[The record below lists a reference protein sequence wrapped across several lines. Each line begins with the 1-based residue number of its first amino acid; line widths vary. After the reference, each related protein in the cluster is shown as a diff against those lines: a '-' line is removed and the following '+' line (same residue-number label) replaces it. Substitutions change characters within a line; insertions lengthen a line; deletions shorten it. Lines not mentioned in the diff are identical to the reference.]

1 MDLNAVRMLVQV
13 ADARSFTVAAGQL
26 GISQSGLSRA
36 ISRLEGTLGV
46 RLLHRNTRNVS
57 LTPDGRQFVDHCAPL
72 LSGLD
77 DAERRLGDR
86 PCTPSGVLKLTAPS
100 MFGRKVL
107 VPLAGQ
113 LMAAHPQ
120 LQFELVLNDRLVDL
134 VEEGFDAALRTGPI
148 SDVRMVARPLR
159 PLHWVTVASPD
170 YLARHGAPASVDALH
185 DHTCLAV
192 RNLRSGRL
200 VDWQFRE
207 GDGLREFTPPARMV
221 FQRRPAGGRRAGR
234 GGHRAGDGFRGG
246 RRARRGAAAART
258 AAVRRPQPCAVAGV
272 PAIAAGVPQ
281 DEGIGRR
288 IAGRQL
294 VGADRWSARRI
305 GTHGPRATTNGRG
318 LPGAKHR

>member
-13 ADARSFTVAAGQL
+13 AEARSFTAAAGQL

-36 ISRLEGTLGV
+36 ISRLESELGV
-46 RLLHRNTRNVS
+46 RLLQRTTRAVS
-57 LTPDGRQFVDHCAPL
+57 LTPDGRQFVEHCTPL
-72 LSGLD
+72 LCGLE

-107 VPLAGQ
+107 VPLTGQ
-113 LMAAHPQ
+113 LMARYPQ

-159 PLHWVTVASPD
+159 PLRWVTVASPG
-170 YLARHGAPASVDALH
+170 YIARHGAPESVDALQ

-200 VDWQFRE
+200 VDWQFRD
-207 GDGLREFTPPARMV
+207 GDGLRDVTAPARMV
-221 FQRRPAGGRRAGR
+221 FDSGDPLVEGALAGVGIVQVM
-234 GGHRAGDGFRGG
+234 DF
-246 RRARRGAAAART
+246 
-258 AAVRRPQPCAVAGV
+258 AVADALADGLLV
-272 PAIAAGVPQ
+272 RVLEPFEGRTRALSLVYPPSRQASPKLKVLADALSAGT
-281 DEGIGRR
+281 
-288 IAGRQL
+288 
-294 VGADRWSARRI
+294 W
-305 GTHGPRATTNGRG
+305 
-318 LPGAKHR
+318 

>member
-36 ISRLEGTLGV
+36 ISRLESALGV

-57 LTPDGRQFVDHCAPL
+57 LTPDGRQFVEHCAPL
-72 LSGLD
+72 LSGLE

-86 PCTPSGVLKLTAPS
+86 PSTPSGVLKLTAPS

-159 PLHWVTVASPD
+159 PLHWVTVASPA
-170 YLARHGAPASVDALH
+170 YIAQHGEPATVDALR
-185 DHTCLAV
+185 DHACLAV

-207 GDGLREFTPPARMV
+207 AEGQLREFTPPARMV
-221 FQRRPAGGRRAGR
+221 FDSGDPLVEGALAGIGIVQVM
-234 GGHRAGDGFRGG
+234 DF
-246 RRARRGAAAART
+246 
-258 AAVRRPQPCAVAGV
+258 AVADALADGRLQRV
-272 PAIAAGVPQ
+272 LQPF
-281 DEGIGRR
+281 EGRSR
-288 IAGRQL
+288 VLSLVYPPSRQASPKL
-294 VGADRWSARRI
+294 QVLAEALLGGNW
-305 GTHGPRATTNGRG
+305 
-318 LPGAKHR
+318 

>member
-13 ADARSFTVAAGQL
+13 AEARSFTVAAGQL

-36 ISRLEGTLGV
+36 ISRLESALGV

-57 LTPDGRQFVDHCAPL
+57 LTPDGRQFVEHCAPL
-72 LSGLD
+72 LSGLE

-86 PCTPSGVLKLTAPS
+86 PSTPSGVLKLTAPS

-159 PLHWVTVASPD
+159 PLNWVTVASPA
-170 YLARHGAPASVDALH
+170 YIAQHGKPATVDALR
-185 DHTCLAV
+185 DHACLAV

-207 GDGLREFTPPARMV
+207 AEGQLREFTPPARMV
-221 FQRRPAGGRRAGR
+221 FDSGDPLVEGALAGIGIVQVM
-234 GGHRAGDGFRGG
+234 DF
-246 RRARRGAAAART
+246 
-258 AAVRRPQPCAVAGV
+258 AVADALADGRLQRV
-272 PAIAAGVPQ
+272 LQPF
-281 DEGIGRR
+281 EGRSR
-288 IAGRQL
+288 VLSLVYPPSRQASPKL
-294 VGADRWSARRI
+294 QVLAEALLGGDW
-305 GTHGPRATTNGRG
+305 
-318 LPGAKHR
+318 

>member
-13 ADARSFTVAAGQL
+13 AEARSFTVAAGQL

-36 ISRLEGTLGV
+36 IGRLESALGV
-46 RLLHRNTRNVS
+46 RLLHRTTRNVS
-57 LTPDGRQFVDHCAPL
+57 LTPDGRQFVAHCAPL
-72 LSGLD
+72 LSGLE

-86 PCTPSGVLKLTAPS
+86 PSTPAGVLKLTAPS

-159 PLHWVTVASPD
+159 PLNWVTVASPA
-170 YLARHGAPASVDALH
+170 YIARHGQPATVEALQ
-185 DHTCLAV
+185 DHACLAV

-200 VDWQFRE
+200 VDWQFR
-207 GDGLREFTPPARMV
+207 DGQGQLREFTPPARMV
-221 FQRRPAGGRRAGR
+221 FDSGDPLVEGALAGIGIVQVM
-234 GGHRAGDGFRGG
+234 DF
-246 RRARRGAAAART
+246 
-258 AAVRRPQPCAVAGV
+258 AVADALADGRLQRV
-272 PAIAAGVPQ
+272 LQPF
-281 DEGIGRR
+281 EGRSR
-288 IAGRQL
+288 VLSLVYPPSRQASPKL
-294 VGADRWSARRI
+294 QVLAEALLGGEW
-305 GTHGPRATTNGRG
+305 
-318 LPGAKHR
+318 

>member
-13 ADARSFTVAAGQL
+13 AEARSFTVAAGQL

-36 ISRLEGTLGV
+36 IGRLESALGV

-57 LTPDGRQFVDHCAPL
+57 LTPDGRQFVEHCAPL
-72 LSGLD
+72 LSGLE

-86 PCTPSGVLKLTAPS
+86 PSTPSGVLKLTAPS

-113 LMAAHPQ
+113 LMATHPQ

-159 PLHWVTVASPD
+159 PLHWVTVASPA
-170 YLARHGAPASVDALH
+170 YIARHGEPASVDALH
-185 DHTCLAV
+185 DHACLAV

-207 GDGLREFTPPARMV
+207 ADGRLREFTPPARMV
-221 FQRRPAGGRRAGR
+221 FDSGDPLVEGALAGIGIVQVMDFAVADALADGRLQRVLQPFEGRSRVLSLVYPPSRQASPKLQVLAQALL
-234 GGHRAGDGFRGG
+234 AGD
-246 RRARRGAAAART
+246 
-258 AAVRRPQPCAVAGV
+258 
-272 PAIAAGVPQ
+272 
-281 DEGIGRR
+281 
-288 IAGRQL
+288 
-294 VGADRWSARRI
+294 W
-305 GTHGPRATTNGRG
+305 
-318 LPGAKHR
+318 

>member
-13 ADARSFTVAAGQL
+13 AEARSFTVAAGQL

-36 ISRLEGTLGV
+36 IGRLESALGV

-57 LTPDGRQFVDHCAPL
+57 LTPDGRQFVEHCAPL
-72 LSGLD
+72 LSGLE

-86 PCTPSGVLKLTAPS
+86 PSTPSGVLKLTAPS

-113 LMAAHPQ
+113 LMATHPQ

-159 PLHWVTVASPD
+159 PLHWVTVASPA
-170 YLARHGAPASVDALH
+170 YIARHGEPASVDALH
-185 DHTCLAV
+185 DHACLAV

-207 GDGLREFTPPARMV
+207 ADGQLREFTPPARMV
-221 FQRRPAGGRRAGR
+221 FDSGDPLVEGALAGIGIVQVMDFAVADALADGRLQRVLQPFEGRSRVLSLVYPPSRQASPKLQVLAQALL
-234 GGHRAGDGFRGG
+234 AGD
-246 RRARRGAAAART
+246 
-258 AAVRRPQPCAVAGV
+258 
-272 PAIAAGVPQ
+272 
-281 DEGIGRR
+281 
-288 IAGRQL
+288 
-294 VGADRWSARRI
+294 W
-305 GTHGPRATTNGRG
+305 
-318 LPGAKHR
+318 

>member
-13 ADARSFTVAAGQL
+13 AEARSFTAAAGQL

-36 ISRLEGTLGV
+36 IGRLESELGV
-46 RLLHRNTRNVS
+46 RLLQRTTRAVS
-57 LTPDGRQFVDHCAPL
+57 LTPDGRQFVEHCTPL
-72 LSGLD
+72 LCGLE

-107 VPLAGQ
+107 VPLTGQ
-113 LMAAHPQ
+113 LMARYPQ

-159 PLHWVTVASPD
+159 PLRWVTVASPG
-170 YLARHGAPASVDALH
+170 YIARHGAPESVDALQ

-200 VDWQFRE
+200 VDWQFRD
-207 GDGLREFTPPARMV
+207 GDGLRDVTAPARMV
-221 FQRRPAGGRRAGR
+221 FDSGDPLVEGALAGVGIVQVM
-234 GGHRAGDGFRGG
+234 DF
-246 RRARRGAAAART
+246 
-258 AAVRRPQPCAVAGV
+258 AVADALADGRLV
-272 PAIAAGVPQ
+272 RVLKPFEGRTRALSLVYPPSRQASPKLKVLADALSAGT
-281 DEGIGRR
+281 
-288 IAGRQL
+288 
-294 VGADRWSARRI
+294 W
-305 GTHGPRATTNGRG
+305 
-318 LPGAKHR
+318 

>member
-13 ADARSFTVAAGQL
+13 ADARSFTLAAGQL

-36 ISRLEGTLGV
+36 IGRLESALGV

-57 LTPDGRQFVDHCAPL
+57 LTPDGRQFVEHCAPL
-72 LSGLD
+72 LSGLE

-86 PCTPSGVLKLTAPS
+86 PSTPSGVLKLTAPS

-159 PLHWVTVASPD
+159 PLNWVTVASPA
-170 YLARHGAPASVDALH
+170 YIAQHGEPATVDALH
-185 DHTCLAV
+185 DHACLAV

-207 GDGLREFTPPARMV
+207 GDGQLREFTPPARMV
-221 FQRRPAGGRRAGR
+221 FDSGDPLVEGALAGIGIVQVM
-234 GGHRAGDGFRGG
+234 DF
-246 RRARRGAAAART
+246 
-258 AAVRRPQPCAVAGV
+258 AVADALADGRLQRV
-272 PAIAAGVPQ
+272 LQPFEGRSRVLSLVYPPSRQASPKLQVLAEALLAGN
-281 DEGIGRR
+281 
-288 IAGRQL
+288 
-294 VGADRWSARRI
+294 W
-305 GTHGPRATTNGRG
+305 
-318 LPGAKHR
+318 

>member
-13 ADARSFTVAAGQL
+13 ADARSFTLAAGQL

-36 ISRLEGTLGV
+36 ISRLESALGV

-57 LTPDGRQFVDHCAPL
+57 LTPDGRQFVEHCAPL
-72 LSGLD
+72 LSGLE

-86 PCTPSGVLKLTAPS
+86 PSTPSGVLKLTAPS

-113 LMAAHPQ
+113 LMAAHSQ

-159 PLHWVTVASPD
+159 PLNWVTVASPA
-170 YLARHGAPASVDALH
+170 YIAQHGEPATVDALH
-185 DHTCLAV
+185 DHACLAV

-207 GDGLREFTPPARMV
+207 GDGQLREFTPPARMV
-221 FQRRPAGGRRAGR
+221 FDSGDPLVEGALAGIGIVQVM
-234 GGHRAGDGFRGG
+234 DF
-246 RRARRGAAAART
+246 
-258 AAVRRPQPCAVAGV
+258 AVADALADGRLQRV
-272 PAIAAGVPQ
+272 LQPFEGRSRVLSLVYPPSRQASPKLQVLAEALLAGN
-281 DEGIGRR
+281 
-288 IAGRQL
+288 
-294 VGADRWSARRI
+294 W
-305 GTHGPRATTNGRG
+305 
-318 LPGAKHR
+318 

>member
-13 ADARSFTVAAGQL
+13 ADARSFTLAAGQL

-36 ISRLEGTLGV
+36 ISRLESALGV

-57 LTPDGRQFVDHCAPL
+57 LTPDGRQFVEHCAPL
-72 LSGLD
+72 LSGLE

-86 PCTPSGVLKLTAPS
+86 PSTPSGVLKLTAPS

-113 LMAAHPQ
+113 LMAAHPH

-159 PLHWVTVASPD
+159 PLNWVTVASPA
-170 YLARHGAPASVDALH
+170 YLAQHGEPATVDALH
-185 DHTCLAV
+185 DHACLAV

-207 GDGLREFTPPARMV
+207 AEGQLREFTPPARMV
-221 FQRRPAGGRRAGR
+221 FDSGDPLVEGALAGIGIVQVM
-234 GGHRAGDGFRGG
+234 DF
-246 RRARRGAAAART
+246 
-258 AAVRRPQPCAVAGV
+258 AVADALADGRLQRV
-272 PAIAAGVPQ
+272 LQPF
-281 DEGIGRR
+281 EGRSR
-288 IAGRQL
+288 VLSLVYPPSRQASPKL
-294 VGADRWSARRI
+294 QVLAEALLGGDW
-305 GTHGPRATTNGRG
+305 
-318 LPGAKHR
+318 

>member
-1 MDLNAVRMLVQV
+1 MDLNAVHMLVQV

-36 ISRLEGTLGV
+36 ISRLESALGV

-57 LTPDGRQFVDHCAPL
+57 LTPDGRQFVEHCAPL
-72 LSGLD
+72 LSGLE

-86 PCTPSGVLKLTAPS
+86 PSTPSGVLKLTAPS

-159 PLHWVTVASPD
+159 PLHWVTVASPA
-170 YLARHGAPASVDALH
+170 YIVQHGEPATVDALH
-185 DHTCLAV
+185 DHACLAV

-207 GDGLREFTPPARMV
+207 AEGQLREFTPPARMV
-221 FQRRPAGGRRAGR
+221 FDSGDPLVEGALAGIGIVQVM
-234 GGHRAGDGFRGG
+234 DF
-246 RRARRGAAAART
+246 
-258 AAVRRPQPCAVAGV
+258 AVADALADGRLQRV
-272 PAIAAGVPQ
+272 LQPF
-281 DEGIGRR
+281 EGRSR
-288 IAGRQL
+288 VLSLVYPPSRQASPKL
-294 VGADRWSARRI
+294 QVLAEAVLGGDW
-305 GTHGPRATTNGRG
+305 
-318 LPGAKHR
+318 

>member
-13 ADARSFTVAAGQL
+13 AEARSFTVAAGQL

-36 ISRLEGTLGV
+36 IGRLESALGV

-57 LTPDGRQFVDHCAPL
+57 LTPDGRQFVEHCAPL
-72 LSGLD
+72 LSGLE

-86 PCTPSGVLKLTAPS
+86 PSTPSGVLKLTAPS

-113 LMAAHPQ
+113 LMAKHPQ

-159 PLHWVTVASPD
+159 PLHWVTVASPA
-170 YLARHGAPASVDALH
+170 YIARHGEPASVDALH
-185 DHTCLAV
+185 DHACLAV

-207 GDGLREFTPPARMV
+207 ADGQLREFTPPARMV
-221 FQRRPAGGRRAGR
+221 FDSGDPLVEGALAGIGIVQVMDFAVADALADGRLQRVLQPFEGRSRVLSLVYPPSRQASPKLQVLAEALL
-234 GGHRAGDGFRGG
+234 AGD
-246 RRARRGAAAART
+246 
-258 AAVRRPQPCAVAGV
+258 
-272 PAIAAGVPQ
+272 
-281 DEGIGRR
+281 
-288 IAGRQL
+288 
-294 VGADRWSARRI
+294 W
-305 GTHGPRATTNGRG
+305 
-318 LPGAKHR
+318 

>member
-13 ADARSFTVAAGQL
+13 AEARSFTMAAGQL

-36 ISRLEGTLGV
+36 ISRLESALGV

-57 LTPDGRQFVDHCAPL
+57 LTPDGRQFVEHCAPL

-86 PCTPSGVLKLTAPS
+86 PYTPSGVLKLTAPS

-148 SDVRMVARPLR
+148 SDVQMVARALR
-159 PLHWVTVASPD
+159 PLHWVTVASPA

-185 DHTCLAV
+185 DHACLAV

-200 VDWQFRE
+200 VDWQFRDA
-207 GDGLREFTPPARMV
+207 DGQLRDFTAPARMV
-221 FQRRPAGGRRAGR
+221 FDSGDPLVEGALAGIGIVQVM
-234 GGHRAGDGFRGG
+234 DF
-246 RRARRGAAAART
+246 
-258 AAVRRPQPCAVAGV
+258 AVADALADGRLQRV
-272 PAIAAGVPQ
+272 LQPFEGRSRVLSLVYPPSRQASPKLKVLADALLAGH
-281 DEGIGRR
+281 
-288 IAGRQL
+288 
-294 VGADRWSARRI
+294 W
-305 GTHGPRATTNGRG
+305 
-318 LPGAKHR
+318 

>member
-36 ISRLEGTLGV
+36 IGRLESALGV

-57 LTPDGRQFVDHCAPL
+57 LTPDGRQFVEHCAPL
-72 LSGLD
+72 LSGLEH
-77 DAERRLGDR
+77 AERRLGDR
-86 PCTPSGVLKLTAPS
+86 PYTPSGVLKLTAPS

-159 PLHWVTVASPD
+159 PLSWVTVASPA
-170 YLARHGAPASVDALH
+170 YIARHGEPASVDALH
-185 DHTCLAV
+185 DHACLAV

-207 GDGLREFTPPARMV
+207 ADGQLREFTAPARMV
-221 FQRRPAGGRRAGR
+221 FDSGDPLVEGALAGIGIVQVM
-234 GGHRAGDGFRGG
+234 DF
-246 RRARRGAAAART
+246 
-258 AAVRRPQPCAVAGV
+258 AVADALADGRLQRV
-272 PAIAAGVPQ
+272 LQAFEGRSRMLSLVYPPSRQASPKLRVLAEALLAGQ
-281 DEGIGRR
+281 
-288 IAGRQL
+288 
-294 VGADRWSARRI
+294 W
-305 GTHGPRATTNGRG
+305 
-318 LPGAKHR
+318 

>member
-13 ADARSFTVAAGQL
+13 AEARSFTVAAGQL

-36 ISRLEGTLGV
+36 IGRLESALGV

-57 LTPDGRQFVDHCAPL
+57 LTPDGRQFVEHCAPL

-86 PCTPSGVLKLTAPS
+86 PSTPSGVLKLTAPS

-113 LMAAHPQ
+113 LMAAHPL

-159 PLHWVTVASPD
+159 PLNWVTVASPA
-170 YLARHGAPASVDALH
+170 YIARQGEPASVDALH
-185 DHTCLAV
+185 GHACLAV

-207 GDGLREFTPPARMV
+207 ADGQLHEFAPPARMV
-221 FQRRPAGGRRAGR
+221 FDGGDPLVEGALAGIGIVQVM
-234 GGHRAGDGFRGG
+234 DF
-246 RRARRGAAAART
+246 
-258 AAVRRPQPCAVAGV
+258 AVADALADGRLQRV
-272 PAIAAGVPQ
+272 LQPFEGRSRALSLVYPPSRQASPKLKVLADALLAGN
-281 DEGIGRR
+281 
-288 IAGRQL
+288 
-294 VGADRWSARRI
+294 W
-305 GTHGPRATTNGRG
+305 
-318 LPGAKHR
+318 

>member
-13 ADARSFTVAAGQL
+13 AEARSFTVAAGQL

-36 ISRLEGTLGV
+36 IGRLESALGV

-57 LTPDGRQFVDHCAPL
+57 LTPDGRQFVEHCAPL
-72 LSGLD
+72 LSGLE

-86 PCTPSGVLKLTAPS
+86 PSTPSGVLKLTAPS

-159 PLHWVTVASPD
+159 PLNWVTVASPA
-170 YLARHGAPASVDALH
+170 YIARHGEPAAVDALH
-185 DHTCLAV
+185 DHACLAV

-207 GDGLREFTPPARMV
+207 AEGQLREFTPPARMV
-221 FQRRPAGGRRAGR
+221 FDSGDPLVEGALAGIGIVQVM
-234 GGHRAGDGFRGG
+234 DF
-246 RRARRGAAAART
+246 
-258 AAVRRPQPCAVAGV
+258 AVADALADGRLQRV
-272 PAIAAGVPQ
+272 LQPF
-281 DEGIGRR
+281 EGRSR
-288 IAGRQL
+288 VLSLVYPPSRQASPKL
-294 VGADRWSARRI
+294 QVLAEALLGGDW
-305 GTHGPRATTNGRG
+305 
-318 LPGAKHR
+318 

>member
-13 ADARSFTVAAGQL
+13 AEARSFTVAAGQL

-36 ISRLEGTLGV
+36 IGRLESALGV

-57 LTPDGRQFVDHCAPL
+57 LTPDGRQFVEHCAPL
-72 LSGLD
+72 LSGLE

-86 PCTPSGVLKLTAPS
+86 PSTPSGVLKLTSPS

-113 LMAAHPQ
+113 LMATHPQ

-159 PLHWVTVASPD
+159 PLHWVTVASPA
-170 YLARHGAPASVDALH
+170 YIARHGEPASVDALH
-185 DHTCLAV
+185 DHACLAV

-207 GDGLREFTPPARMV
+207 ADGQLREFTPPARMV
-221 FQRRPAGGRRAGR
+221 FDSGDPLVEGALAGIGIVQVMDFAVADALADGRLQRVLQPFEGRSRVLSLVYPPSRQASPKLQVLAEALL
-234 GGHRAGDGFRGG
+234 AGD
-246 RRARRGAAAART
+246 
-258 AAVRRPQPCAVAGV
+258 
-272 PAIAAGVPQ
+272 
-281 DEGIGRR
+281 
-288 IAGRQL
+288 
-294 VGADRWSARRI
+294 W
-305 GTHGPRATTNGRG
+305 
-318 LPGAKHR
+318 

>member
-36 ISRLEGTLGV
+36 ISRLESALGV

-57 LTPDGRQFVDHCAPL
+57 LTPDGRQFVEHCAPL
-72 LSGLD
+72 LCGLE

-86 PCTPSGVLKLTAPS
+86 PSTPSGVLKLTAPS

-107 VPLAGQ
+107 VPLAGH
-113 LMAAHPQ
+113 LMASHPQ

-159 PLHWVTVASPD
+159 PLNWVTVASPA
-170 YLARHGAPASVDALH
+170 YIAQHGEPASVDALH
-185 DHTCLAV
+185 DHACLAV

-207 GDGLREFTPPARMV
+207 AEGQLRDFTPPARMV
-221 FQRRPAGGRRAGR
+221 FDSGDPLVEGALAGIGIVQVM
-234 GGHRAGDGFRGG
+234 DF
-246 RRARRGAAAART
+246 
-258 AAVRRPQPCAVAGV
+258 AVADALADGRLQRV
-272 PAIAAGVPQ
+272 LQPFEGRSRVLSLVYPPSRQASPKLQVLAQALLAGN
-281 DEGIGRR
+281 
-288 IAGRQL
+288 
-294 VGADRWSARRI
+294 W
-305 GTHGPRATTNGRG
+305 
-318 LPGAKHR
+318 

>member
-13 ADARSFTVAAGQL
+13 ADARSFTLAAGQL

-36 ISRLEGTLGV
+36 ISRLESVLGV

-57 LTPDGRQFVDHCAPL
+57 LTPDGRQFVEHCAPL
-72 LSGLD
+72 LSGLE

-86 PCTPSGVLKLTAPS
+86 PSTPSGVLKLTAPS

-159 PLHWVTVASPD
+159 PLNWVTVASPA
-170 YLARHGAPASVDALH
+170 YIAQHGEPATVDALH
-185 DHTCLAV
+185 DHACLAV

-207 GDGLREFTPPARMV
+207 GDDQLREFTPPARMV
-221 FQRRPAGGRRAGR
+221 FDSGDPLVEGALAGIGIVQVM
-234 GGHRAGDGFRGG
+234 DF
-246 RRARRGAAAART
+246 
-258 AAVRRPQPCAVAGV
+258 AVADALADGRLQRV
-272 PAIAAGVPQ
+272 LQPFEGRSRVLSLVYPPSRQASPKLQVLAEALLAGN
-281 DEGIGRR
+281 
-288 IAGRQL
+288 
-294 VGADRWSARRI
+294 W
-305 GTHGPRATTNGRG
+305 
-318 LPGAKHR
+318 

>member
-13 ADARSFTVAAGQL
+13 AEARSFTVAAGQL

-36 ISRLEGTLGV
+36 IGRLESALGV

-57 LTPDGRQFVDHCAPL
+57 LTPDGRQFVEHCAPL
-72 LSGLD
+72 LSGLE

-86 PCTPSGVLKLTAPS
+86 PSTPSGVLKLTAPS

-159 PLHWVTVASPD
+159 PLNWVTVASPA
-170 YLARHGAPASVDALH
+170 YIARHGEPASVDALH
-185 DHTCLAV
+185 DHACLAV

-207 GDGLREFTPPARMV
+207 ADGQLREFTPPARMV
-221 FQRRPAGGRRAGR
+221 FDSGDPLVEGALAGIGIVQVM
-234 GGHRAGDGFRGG
+234 DF
-246 RRARRGAAAART
+246 
-258 AAVRRPQPCAVAGV
+258 AVADALADGRLQRV
-272 PAIAAGVPQ
+272 LQAFEGRSRVLSLVYPPSRQASPKLQVLAEALLAGN
-281 DEGIGRR
+281 
-288 IAGRQL
+288 
-294 VGADRWSARRI
+294 W
-305 GTHGPRATTNGRG
+305 
-318 LPGAKHR
+318 

>member
-13 ADARSFTVAAGQL
+13 AEARSFTVAAGQL

-36 ISRLEGTLGV
+36 IGRLESALGV

-57 LTPDGRQFVDHCAPL
+57 LTPDGRQFVEHCAPL
-72 LSGLD
+72 LSGLE

-86 PCTPSGVLKLTAPS
+86 PSTPSGVLKLTAPS

-113 LMAAHPQ
+113 LMATHPQ

-159 PLHWVTVASPD
+159 PLNWVTVASPA
-170 YLARHGAPASVDALH
+170 YIARHGEPASVDALH
-185 DHTCLAV
+185 DHACLAV

-207 GDGLREFTPPARMV
+207 TDGQLREFTPPARMV
-221 FQRRPAGGRRAGR
+221 FDSGDPLVEGALAGIGIVQVM
-234 GGHRAGDGFRGG
+234 DF
-246 RRARRGAAAART
+246 
-258 AAVRRPQPCAVAGV
+258 AVADALADGRLQRV
-272 PAIAAGVPQ
+272 LQPF
-281 DEGIGRR
+281 EGRSR
-288 IAGRQL
+288 VLSLVYPPSRQASPKL
-294 VGADRWSARRI
+294 KVLAEALLGGDW
-305 GTHGPRATTNGRG
+305 
-318 LPGAKHR
+318 

>member
-1 MDLNAVRMLVQV
+1 MDLNAVRLLVQV

-36 ISRLEGTLGV
+36 ISRLESALGV

-57 LTPDGRQFVDHCAPL
+57 LTPDGRQFVEHCAPL
-72 LSGLD
+72 LSGLE

-86 PCTPSGVLKLTAPS
+86 PSTPSGVLKLTAPS

-159 PLHWVTVASPD
+159 PLHWVTVASPA
-170 YLARHGAPASVDALH
+170 YIVQHGEPATVDALH
-185 DHTCLAV
+185 DHACLAV

-207 GDGLREFTPPARMV
+207 AEGQLREFTPPARMV
-221 FQRRPAGGRRAGR
+221 FDSGDPLVEGALAGIGIVQVM
-234 GGHRAGDGFRGG
+234 DF
-246 RRARRGAAAART
+246 
-258 AAVRRPQPCAVAGV
+258 AVADALADGRLQRV
-272 PAIAAGVPQ
+272 LQPF
-281 DEGIGRR
+281 EGRSR
-288 IAGRQL
+288 VLSLVYPPSRQASPKL
-294 VGADRWSARRI
+294 QVLAEALLGGDW
-305 GTHGPRATTNGRG
+305 
-318 LPGAKHR
+318 

>member
-13 ADARSFTVAAGQL
+13 AEARSFTVAAGQL

-36 ISRLEGTLGV
+36 IGRLESALGV

-57 LTPDGRQFVDHCAPL
+57 LTPDGRQFVEHCAPL
-72 LSGLD
+72 LSGLE

-86 PCTPSGVLKLTAPS
+86 PSTPSGVLKLTAPS

-113 LMAAHPQ
+113 LMATHPQ

-159 PLHWVTVASPD
+159 PLHWVTVASPA
-170 YLARHGAPASVDALH
+170 YIARHGEPASVDALH
-185 DHTCLAV
+185 DHACLAV

-207 GDGLREFTPPARMV
+207 ADGQLREFTPPARMV
-221 FQRRPAGGRRAGR
+221 FDSGDPLVEGALAGIGIVQVMDFAVADALADGRLQRVLQAFEGRSRVLSLVYPPSRQASPKLQVLAQALL
-234 GGHRAGDGFRGG
+234 AGD
-246 RRARRGAAAART
+246 
-258 AAVRRPQPCAVAGV
+258 
-272 PAIAAGVPQ
+272 
-281 DEGIGRR
+281 
-288 IAGRQL
+288 
-294 VGADRWSARRI
+294 W
-305 GTHGPRATTNGRG
+305 
-318 LPGAKHR
+318 

>member
-13 ADARSFTVAAGQL
+13 AEARSFTVAAGQL

-36 ISRLEGTLGV
+36 IGRLESALGV

-57 LTPDGRQFVDHCAPL
+57 LTPDGRQFVEHCAPL
-72 LSGLD
+72 LSGLE

-86 PCTPSGVLKLTAPS
+86 PSTPSGVLKLTAPS

-159 PLHWVTVASPD
+159 PLNWVTVASPA
-170 YLARHGAPASVDALH
+170 YIARHGEPASVDALH
-185 DHTCLAV
+185 DHACLAV

-207 GDGLREFTPPARMV
+207 ADGQLREFTPPARMV
-221 FQRRPAGGRRAGR
+221 FDSGDPLVEGALAGIGIVQVM
-234 GGHRAGDGFRGG
+234 DF
-246 RRARRGAAAART
+246 
-258 AAVRRPQPCAVAGV
+258 AVADALADGRLQRV
-272 PAIAAGVPQ
+272 LQAFEGRSRVLSLVYPPSRQASPKLQVLAQALLAGN
-281 DEGIGRR
+281 
-288 IAGRQL
+288 
-294 VGADRWSARRI
+294 W
-305 GTHGPRATTNGRG
+305 
-318 LPGAKHR
+318 